1 MTADETIRSGK
12 TTDAGKTPVRG
23 LCFGSA
29 AEAYERY
36 RAGYPDELADLVIS
50 KSTSPPTT
58 AVEIGAGTG
67 KATRLFAGR
76 GISVTA
82 VEPDPEMCSVLSQV
96 TTGLPVSI
104 VQSTLETLPE
114 QVANSPVN
122 LLYAATA
129 WHWTEPTTRWVRAA
143 RVVAEGGVFAS
154 FGGPTDIVDP
164 AIAAAVRRVRTDVLT
179 MDDVPEPWVRPEVI
193 DFQWPGS
200 ELVNS
205 PYFTDVTQDDL
216 TSTHS
221 MRADDFVGLLG
232 TVSAYT
238 VLTEGLRADVL
249 HRIRGV
255 LPDTFEVRRDL
266 FVHQAIRTDVRAAVE

>member
-1 MTADETIRSGK
+1 MTADETIRSGE
-12 TTDAGKTPVRG
+12 TTEPGETPVRG
-23 LCFGSA
+23 LSFGSA

-50 KSTSPPTT
+50 KSASPPTT

-82 VEPDPEMCSVLSQV
+82 VEPDPKMCAVLSRV
-96 TTGLPVSI
+96 TTGLPISI

-114 QVANSPVN
+114 QVANPPVS
-122 LLYAATA
+122 LLYAAAA

-154 FGGPTDIVDP
+154 FGGPTDLVDP
-164 AIAAAVRRVRTDVLT
+164 AIVDAVRRMRTEVMT
-179 MDDVPEPWVRPEVI
+179 TGHVPEPWVRPKVT
-193 DFQWPGS
+193 DLQWPGS
-200 ELVNS
+200 ELVDS

-232 TVSAYT
+232 TVSAYL
-238 VLTEGLRADVL
+238 VLAEGVRAEVL

-255 LPDTFEVRRDL
+255 LPDTFDVRRDL
-266 FVHQAIRTDVRAAVE
+266 FVHQAIRTDVPCGG